1 MKKYIVLITL
11 ILTTLYVTA
20 CSVSKSLEKDS
31 NISTFINNI
40 NDRIFNDTDY
50 ETDNSVIS
58 YSIKEHEDYTS
69 KLYIHYVRD
78 NQDLWLEYIDGK
90 LNTMKRFKERFFSK
104 DLKEIL
110 SIDST
115 GDKINITG
123 DIFNMLKI
131 LNGKNDDENLD
142 QNFLKKYLTSKL

>member
-11 ILTTLYVTA
+11 ILTTLHVTA

-90 LNTMKRFKERFFSK
+90 LNTMKRFKERVFSK

-123 DIFNMLKI
+123 DIFNMFKI
-131 LNGKNDDENLD
+131 LNGKNDDVNLD
-142 QNFLKKYLTSKL
+142 HNFFKEIFS